1 MTLGGRT
8 KSTSEASRQVG
19 VVEVVLSEM
28 AELELCL
35 AREVEVDWP
44 SCWMATPG
52 WNHRY
57 GI

>member
-1 MTLGGRT
+1 MILGGRT
-8 KSTSEASRQVG
+8 KSRSEASRQVG
-19 VVEVVLSEM
+19 VVGVVSSEM

-52 WNHRY
+52 
-57 GI
+57 